1 MNEYTIDGRVYTT
14 YRYHTDRITTQYI
27 SKSLRRAP
35 QLTASLRKQITL
47 FCGNGLL
54 L

>member
-1 MNEYTIDGRVYTT
+1 MNEYTNDGRVYKT
-14 YRYHTDRITTQYI
+14 YHTDRITTQYI